1 MKSRAVRVVCLPVL
15 SAVAVLLGAAAVDL
29 EANWARLRALPS
41 DRRAKLIENINKFD
55 LVYTSEQQAS
65 LRELDRR
72 INELPPQTRA
82 EYLGVLSRYHHWL
95 SQLPDAK
102 QDELSTLAAGD
113 RMAAVKKL
121 IKDDPLS
128 RPLTARFIRR
138 ADVGAY
144 SPLELA
150 ELYMIWQAVP
160 KARRREIERISPI
173 ARRHEALYTL
183 AKERDIPH
191 EVSLSDFNEAATTKR
206 FEEFARAGRQTLLL
220 NDLRKKQGAP
230 AEAARE
236 ILRRQAINY
245 YFSEHPPKPVTSE
258 RLTEFL
264 EGLPPWLQSAFDA
277 HSPEDAR
284 RRLTVVYRLVFP
296 HPMEVTQ
303 APKPAAGTGACGRK
317 SARTNPHTRE
327 TTAGA
332 ARQRSF
338 VSPGVARARSQRGR
352 HPLDAGCAGGG
363 RTGPRPRRAQ
373 PHGRRRRGQ

>member
-1 MKSRAVRVVCLPVL
+1 MQFGWCVCRCCRPWRCSWALLRSISKQTGRVC
-15 SAVAVLLGAAAVDL
+15 
-29 EANWARLRALPS
+29 ALPS

-220 NDLRKKQGAP
+220 NDLRKKQGVAGRGGSRDLAP
-230 AEAARE
+230 ASDQLLFQRTPAQACDFRAAHRVPGGASA
-236 ILRRQAINY
+236 LAAIGLG
-245 YFSEHPPKPVTSE
+245 
-258 RLTEFL
+258 RACAGRCAAAADG
-264 EGLPPWLQSAFDA
+264 GLPAGLSAPDGGHA
-277 HSPEDAR
+277 STEAGGRHR
-284 RRLTVVYRLVFP
+284 R
-296 HPMEVTQ
+296 
-303 APKPAAGTGACGRK
+303 CGRK
-317 SARTNPHTRE
+317 RARTNPHTRE

-338 VSPGVARARSQRGR
+338 VSPGVARGSQRGR